1 MGYGGTIVCKNV
13 DCGYRKT
20 YYLGRGEMPIY
31 PLSSLITKLHPKT
44 RPIIEEAVKDRHVQN
59 YEHNR
64 SLFHCTDCDHV
75 FKRVTVKIE
84 FHDGGSFETH
94 KRCSRC
100 KKDRTKEI
108 DVGELENRIC
118 PKCKESLL
126 KMDSFIL
133 WD

>member
-1 MGYGGTIVCKNV
+1 MGYGGTVACTDV
-13 DCGYRKT
+13 DCVYRKK
-20 YYLGRGEMPIY
+20 YFLGHGMTPVY
-31 PLSSLITKLHPKT
+31 PLSSLIMELHPT
-44 RPIIEEAVKDRHVQN
+44 ARPSVMEAVKDRHVCH
-59 YEHNR
+59 YEHNH
-64 SLFHCTDCDHV
+64 SLFHCTNCDHV
-75 FKRVTVKIE
+75 FKKVTVKIE
-84 FHDGGSFETH
+84 FYDGGSFETH
-94 KRCSRC
+94 RRCSRC